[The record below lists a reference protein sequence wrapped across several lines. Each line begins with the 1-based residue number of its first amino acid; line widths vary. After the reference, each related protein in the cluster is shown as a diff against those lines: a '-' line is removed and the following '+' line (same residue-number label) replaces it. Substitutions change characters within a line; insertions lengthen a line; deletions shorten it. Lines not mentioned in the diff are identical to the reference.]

1 MVSSLSFDSESVLDA
16 IENRRSIREFVERL
30 IAQEHLHAIL
40 KAGSQAPSAGNR
52 QPWRFF
58 VVENRRVRFEI
69 AHAMDEA
76 LREDR
81 LETNHRLTEAEKSS
95 VHYSARAI
103 EQAPI
108 LVLVY
113 YVTHDAVSEAAYSSS
128 DMQSIGACMQNMA
141 LAAHALGISSV
152 WLCDV
157 TYVEQQINELVE
169 VGDLALAA
177 ALALGYKNP
186 DIDYYV
192 APRRSLHST
201 VIGSV

>member
-1 MVSSLSFDSESVLDA
+1 MRLLNDDSKVVLNT
-16 IENRRSIREFVERL
+16 IKSRRSIREFIDRPIE
-30 IAQEHLHAIL
+30 QEHLQSILHA
-40 KAGSQAPSAGNR
+40 GTQAPSAGNR

-58 VVENRRVRFEI
+58 VVQKETVRLDI
-69 AHAMDEA
+69 AHVMDEA
-76 LREDR
+76 LRNGL
-81 LETNHRLTEAEKSS
+81 LETNHELSPYERSS

-113 YVTHDAVSEAAYSSS
+113 HFSPTIAAREGAYATS

-141 LAAHALGISSV
+141 LAAHSLGISSV

-157 TYVEQQINELVE
+157 TYAERRINALVG
-169 VGDLALAA
+169 VDGYALAA

-186 DIDYYV
+186 SVDYYI
-192 APRRSLHST
+192 APRRSLSKT
-201 VIGSV
+201 ILGSV

>member
-1 MVSSLSFDSESVLDA
+1 MLNA
-16 IENRRSIREFVERL
+16 IETRRSIREFVERP
-30 IAQEHLHAIL
+30 IAQEHLQAIL
-40 KAGSQAPSAGNR
+40 RAGTQAPSAGNR

-58 VVENRRVRFEI
+58 VVQKESVRFDI

-76 LREDR
+76 LQNGT
-81 LETNHRLTEAEKSS
+81 LETNHELSPAERSS

-113 YVTHDAVSEAAYSSS
+113 HFSPATATGEGAYATS

-141 LAAHALGISSV
+141 LAAHSLGISSV

-157 TYVEQQINELVE
+157 TYVEQRINALVG
-169 VGDLALAA
+169 VGAHVLVA
-177 ALALGYKNP
+177 ALALGYKNSEV
-186 DIDYYV
+186 DYYV
-192 APRRSLHST
+192 APRRSLSKT
-201 VIGSV
+201 IIGSV